1 MQLAKLEPRPQTI
14 SKDYMELRKHTQTTK
29 EIVSKTELLK

>member
-1 MQLAKLEPRPQTI
+1 MELAKLEPTPQTI
-14 SKDYMELRKHTQTTK
+14 SKHNMELSKHTQTTK